1 MIYNSYEVAD
11 LIGVNVSTVKR
22 WADSGKIG
30 CYKTKGGHRKFHL
43 KHLREF
49 IKSDKTSNVIINLSN
64 LVGNNKKLIEA
75 INESNAEILIDYS
88 YKALT
93 NRGNYKF
100 LSLMNSLLIKGY
112 QYDYL
117 FDEIIIPIL
126 EKIGRQWSIG
136 KLSIT
141 QEHMASEVI
150 KKFIINIEESE
161 NSKLR
166 KHEAYCLTLVNDKHD
181 LPIYM
186 AENILNQ
193 TNSIKIYN
201 LGPNLPVDDLISEL
215 DSRDPKLIF
224 VSIVYIENK
233 DIANEE
239 INKLLACFVDSDCK
253 ILLSGRG
260 VDLLDITYSNYT
272 RIKSYSN
279 LQDFISESF

>member
-22 WADSGKIG
+22 WADSGKID

-49 IKSDKTSNVIINLSN
+49 IKSDKTSSVAIDLSN

-75 INESNAEILIDYS
+75 INDSNTEVLIDYS
-88 YKALT
+88 YKALI

-117 FDEIIIPIL
+117 FDQIIIPIL
-126 EKIGRQWSIG
+126 EKIGKQWSIG

-150 KKFIINIEESE
+150 KKFIINIDESMNP
-161 NSKLR
+161 NSR
-166 KHEAYCLTLVNDKHD
+166 KHEVYCLTLVNDKHD

-193 TNSIKIYN
+193 SNTIKTYN

-215 DSRDPKLIF
+215 NSRDPKLIF

-239 INKLLACFVDSDCK
+239 INKLLAYFTDSDCK

-260 VDLLDITYSNYT
+260 VDLLDITYNNYT

-279 LQDFISESF
+279 LQNFISESF

>member
-22 WADSGKIG
+22 WADSGKID

-49 IKSDKTSNVIINLSN
+49 IKSDKTSSVAIDLSN

-75 INESNAEILIDYS
+75 INDSNTEVLIDYS
-88 YKALT
+88 YKALI

-117 FDEIIIPIL
+117 FDQIIIPIL
-126 EKIGRQWSIG
+126 EKIGKQWSIG

-150 KKFIINIEESE
+150 KKFIINIDESMNP
-161 NSKLR
+161 NSR
-166 KHEAYCLTLVNDKHD
+166 KHEVYCLTLVNDKHD

-193 TNSIKIYN
+193 SNTIKTYN

-215 DSRDPKLIF
+215 NSRDPKLIF
-224 VSIVYIENK
+224 VSIVYVENK

-239 INKLLACFVDSDCK
+239 INKLLAYFTDSDCK

-260 VDLLDITYSNYT
+260 VDLLDITYNNYT

-279 LQDFISESF
+279 LQNFISESF